1 MYKYAH
7 NTVLAIL
14 EPNFL
19 RTLKKLC
26 GSLTLVEHINN
37 KTKSL
42 QETRENNINIQI
54 PATWIQ
60 QVLLYIIHISFFK
73 K

>member
-7 NTVLAIL
+7 NIVLAIL

-26 GSLTLVEHINN
+26 LSLTLVEHINN
-37 KTKSL
+37 KTKNL